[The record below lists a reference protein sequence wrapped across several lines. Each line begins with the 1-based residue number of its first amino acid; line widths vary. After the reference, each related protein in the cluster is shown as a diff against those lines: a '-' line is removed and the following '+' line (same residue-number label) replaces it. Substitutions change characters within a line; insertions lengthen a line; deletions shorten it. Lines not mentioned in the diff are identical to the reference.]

1 MRNIYIKIIV
11 AFSNLLKSSEIF
23 VYLCCIEV
31 FILFRFCLF
40 SAKCGFCIEV
50 HEYHL
55 KLNFITSEDEG
66 GSFSEKL

>member
-23 VYLCCIEV
+23 VFLCHIEV
-31 FILFRFCLF
+31 FVLFCLF
-40 SAKCGFCIEV
+40 SAKCGFCFKV